1 MWTGLVEA
9 SKTVPVPPKDG
20 FRLPGIPLDRWG
32 LASDIANAAL
42 YLASDDAAYV
52 TGVIL
57 PVDGGYSIGF
67 SGMGA
72 ENSGKPGS

>member
-1 MWTGLVEA
+1 M
-9 SKTVPVPPKDG
+9 
-20 FRLPGIPLDRWG
+20 LDQ
-32 LASDIANAAL
+32 IANAAL
-42 YLASDDAAYV
+42 YLACDESAYV

-72 ENSGKPGS
+72 ENPGLTTKSEQA